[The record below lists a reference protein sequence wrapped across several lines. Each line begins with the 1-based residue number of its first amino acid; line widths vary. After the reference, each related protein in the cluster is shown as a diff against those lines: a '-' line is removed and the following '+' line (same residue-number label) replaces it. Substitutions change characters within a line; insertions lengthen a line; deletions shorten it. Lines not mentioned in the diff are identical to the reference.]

1 MPFSIRP
8 NIFVGRVEGSS
19 MYQKWYFEI
28 TVDHIEQTTHMMPH
42 LRIGWANTAGY
53 VPYPGGGKKWGGNGV
68 GDDLYS
74 FGFDGAFLWT
84 GGKYTP
90 VLPELPLQPYIR
102 KGDVIGVALDLNVPI
117 IYFTFNGAKVRANF
131 RNFNLDGMF
140 FPVMSCSSKLR

>member
-1 MPFSIRP
+1 M
-8 NIFVGRVEGSS
+8 
-19 MYQKWYFEI
+19 
-28 TVDHIEQTTHMMPH
+28 DHIEQRTHMTPH
-42 LRIGWANTAGY
+42 LRIGWANTTGY

-84 GGKYTP
+84 GGKKTS
-90 VLPELPLQPYIR
+90 VLHDVPLEPYIR
-102 KGDVIGVALDLNVPI
+102 KSDVIGVALDLNIPI
-117 IYFTFNGAKVRANF
+117 IYFTFNGQKVKGTF